1 MERVRA
7 IFQGVDDPRKSNAT
21 KHDLIEMLV
30 IALLA
35 TLAGKSSCSSFARYA
50 KVKYEFLKGFLEL
63 KGGPPSHDAFSDLSD
78 ALDPEQMAAAL
89 MEFAKMLLA
98 ALPGDPA
105 DQVAIDG
112 KVLKGAILDA
122 SSKSALHLVQAFEP
136 GAGLVLGQVKVD
148 GKSNEITALP
158 ALLEILD
165 LNGRTVTADA
175 MHTQR
180 EASALIVEKG
190 GDYVLPVKGNQKT
203 LREDVRDWFDDP
215 EAQEEMLEYQHVDC
229 GHGRIETRVATV
241 SHDVGWL
248 QDRHDWPGLK
258 AVGKIE
264 AVRELKGKQERAV
277 RYFIMSAEISP
288 ERLLELV
295 RSHWKIE
302 NCVHWVLDVVM
313 DEDRMRNRTLSGPEC
328 LAAIRRIG
336 LNIVRLMDDDY
347 PLKGRMEIA
356 AMSDEYLL
364 GMLANAIGKF

>member
-1 MERVRA
+1 MERFRA
-7 IFQGVDDPRKSNAT
+7 IFQGVEDPRKSNAK
-21 KHDLIEMLV
+21 KHDLNEMLV

-35 TLAGKSSCSSFARYA
+35 TLSGWSSCSSFARYA
-50 KVKYEFLKGFLEL
+50 RVKFEFLSEFLEL
-63 KGGPPSHDAFSDLSD
+63 KGGPPSHDSFSDVFN

-89 MEFAKMLLA
+89 TEFAKTLLA
-98 ALPGDPA
+98 ALPSGPA

-136 GAGLVLGQVKVD
+136 GAGLVLGQVKVA

-165 LNGRTVTADA
+165 LTGHTVTADA

-190 GDYVLPVKGNQKT
+190 GDYVLPVKGNQKS
-203 LREDVRDWFDDP
+203 LQEDVRDWFSDP
-215 EAQEEMLEYQHVDC
+215 EAQKEMLEYQHVDG
-229 GHGRIETRVATV
+229 GHGRIETRIATV

-258 AVGKIE
+258 AIGKIE
-264 AVRELKGKQERAV
+264 AVRELKGKTERAV
-277 RYFIMSAEISP
+277 RHFIMSAEMSP

-295 RSHWKIE
+295 RGHWAIE

-313 DEDRMRNRTLSGPEC
+313 DEDRMQNRTRSGPEC
-328 LAAIRRIG
+328 LAAVRRIG
-336 LNIVRLMDDDY
+336 LNIVRLMDDDHS
-347 PLKGRMEIA
+347 LKGRMQIA
-356 AMSDEYLL
+356 AMSDKYLL
-364 GMLANAIGKF
+364 GMLANAVGKF